1 VFGLALLL
9 ARVSCLASSW
19 HNGSPHWV
27 SRILRAIFQK
37 FNTGAIGGLLKLPS
51 GISYS
56 IWRTLTVTIRQGP
69 QMTTPTRMRAMQAR
83 AFDIEALTIAQTDVP
98 RPRRGEILLRVRAA
112 TLNYRDLVILRGAY
126 LPNLPL
132 PYVPAS
138 DAAGEVVELGEDV
151 TRFRVGDR
159 VMPTYTQGWYDGMP
173 TQEQRQTRTLGAP
186 LTGVLQEYV
195 VVPAEDAVA
204 VPDHLTDVE
213 AATLP
218 IAAVTA
224 WSALLE
230 GGIKPGA
237 SVLVQGTGGVAL
249 FALQF
254 AKLHGASVV
263 IISSSDDKLARARSL
278 GADIGINYRT
288 TPKWETLVRDATR
301 GRGADII
308 VETAGATLGQS
319 VAALAFGGV
328 ICVVG
333 FVAGM
338 EAALSLRGLIGPM
351 ARIQGIAVG
360 SRARFE
366 AMNRAIEQHRLRPSV
381 DTTFPL
387 DQSAEAFRRME
398 RGAHFGKIAITI

>member
-1 VFGLALLL
+1 
-9 ARVSCLASSW
+9 
-19 HNGSPHWV
+19 
-27 SRILRAIFQK
+27 
-37 FNTGAIGGLLKLPS
+37 
-51 GISYS
+51 
-56 IWRTLTVTIRQGP
+56 
-69 QMTTPTRMRAMQAR
+69 MTTPNRMRAMQAH
-83 AFDIEALTIAQTDVP
+83 AFGIDALRLGETETPKA
-98 RPRRGEILLRVRAA
+98 RRGEILIHVRAA
-112 TLNYRDLVILRGAY
+112 SLNYRDLVILKGAY
-126 LPNLPL
+126 LPNLPM

-138 DAAGEVVELGEDV
+138 DAAGEVVEVGEDV

-159 VMPTYTQGWYDGMP
+159 VMPLYTQGWHDGMP
-173 TQEQRQTRTLGAP
+173 TPEQRTKRTLGAP

-195 VVPAEDAVA
+195 AVPAEDAVA
-204 VPDHLTDVE
+204 VPEHLTDVE

-224 WSALLE
+224 WSALTE

-254 AKLHGASVV
+254 AKLQGASVV
-263 IISSSDDKLARARSL
+263 ILSSSDEKLARARSL

-288 TPKWETLVRDATR
+288 TPKWEDLVRDATR

-308 VETAGATLGQS
+308 VETAGGTLAQS
-319 VAALAFGGV
+319 LAALAFGGV
-328 ICVVG
+328 ISVVG

-338 EAALSLRGLIGPM
+338 EATLPLRAVIGPM
-351 ARIQGIAVG
+351 VRIQGIAVG

-366 AMNRAIEQHRLRPSV
+366 AMNRAIEQHRLRPVV
-381 DTTFPL
+381 DQTFAL
-387 DQSAEAFRRME
+387 EQAAEAFRHME